1 MDTDQNAIDVIAEQ
15 ETAAGLRG
23 EWEATCEQIALRI
36 LPTYARHFAGQNR
49 SELTQSFRNT
59 HEMVDST
66 GALAL
71 KRFAAAMESMN
82 TPHTAKWHGI
92 LPADNPI
99 LRRNREV
106 RLYFED
112 LTRLLFTLRYAPTSN
127 FASQKYADYMMIG
140 AFGNAIL
147 FTDALRSTY
156 ERGLRYRSIHPG
168 QCYFMENHQ
177 GLIDKNFR
185 RFPLTAR
192 QAVQD
197 FGAAN
202 LPKPIVEQAA
212 DAKRCHLTHY
222 FIHKVS
228 PREDYDPERKDT
240 KGMRFASCYVSL
252 TDKKTVRE
260 GGYHTFPYAISR
272 YSTLPGQV
280 MGSSIAMMALPTIKT
295 ADEIKKTLLK
305 QGHRTTD
312 PILLAHDDG
321 VADAVSFRP
330 GSIVSGGV
338 NADGKPL
345 VQVLPTGN
353 LAVGEKMLEQEAA
366 IINDFFL
373 VSLFRIL
380 VDSPQ
385 KTATQ
390 VIEETR
396 EKGML
401 LTPEIRQQAESL
413 GPMIDRELDVLRDLR
428 LLPPMPQLLLDAAG
442 EYTII
447 YDNPMTRMGRSEEL
461 AGFLR
466 MNEYSRD
473 IYAVTQDP
481 QVFDYYNYDVA
492 MPAMADIQ
500 AVPVSW
506 MNDLQKIKA
515 LRDGRAQQM
524 QQEKMI
530 QAAPAL
536 SNMAKQ
542 VIPPPQPVGTA

>member
-1 MDTDQNAIDVIAEQ
+1 MSDENATLVIAEQ
-15 ETAAGLRG
+15 QQAAQSRG
-23 EWEATCEQIALRI
+23 DWDATCEQIALRL
-36 LPTYARHFAGQNR
+36 LPTYAQQFTGRNLGGQ
-49 SELTQSFRNT
+49 TPQFRNT
-59 HEMVDST
+59 QEMVDST

-82 TPHTAKWHGI
+82 TPHTSKWHGI
-92 LPADNPI
+92 LPAENPI

-106 RLYFED
+106 RLYFEE

-127 FASQKYADYMMIG
+127 FASQKYCDYMMVG

-147 FTDALRSTY
+147 FTDALRSKY
-156 ERGLRYRSIHPG
+156 EKGLRYRSIHPG
-168 QCYFMENHQ
+168 SCYFMENHQ

-192 QAVQD
+192 QAIQE
-197 FGAAN
+197 FGAAS
-202 LPKPIVEQAA
+202 LPETIVDQAK
-212 DAKRCHLTHY
+212 DAKRAQQVHY
-222 FIHKVS
+222 FIHKVA

-240 KGMRFASCYVSL
+240 QGMRFASCYVSI
-252 TDKKTVRE
+252 TGTQTVRE

-280 MGSSIAMMALPTIKT
+280 MGSSIAMMALPTIKSLN
-295 ADEIKKTLLK
+295 EMKKSMIK
-305 QGHRTTD
+305 QGHRTVD
-312 PILLAHDDG
+312 PVLLAHDDG
-321 VADAVSFRP
+321 ILDTFSLLP
-330 GSIVSGGV
+330 GRLNPGAV
-338 NADGKPL
+338 NAEGKPL
-345 VQVLPTGN
+345 VHVLPTGN
-353 LAVGEKMLEQEAA
+353 LAAGEDMMAGEQAV
-366 IINDFFL
+366 INDFFL

-428 LLPPMPQLLLDAAG
+428 LLPPMPQMLLDAAG

-447 YDNPMTRMGRSEEL
+447 YDNPMTRMGRSEES

-466 MNEYSRD
+466 MQDYSKE
-473 IYAVTQDP
+473 IFAVRQDP
-481 QVFDYYNYDVA
+481 AIFDYYNYDVA
-492 MPAMADIQ
+492 MPALADNQ
-500 AVPVSW
+500 AVPTSW
-506 MNDLQKIKA
+506 MNDAKTIKA
-515 LRDGRAQQM
+515 IRDGRASQQQQQQM
-524 QQEKMI
+524 MD
-530 QAAPAL
+530 AAPAAAA
-536 SNMAKQ
+536 MAKQ
-542 VIPPPQPVGTA
+542 LIPPPQPVGAA